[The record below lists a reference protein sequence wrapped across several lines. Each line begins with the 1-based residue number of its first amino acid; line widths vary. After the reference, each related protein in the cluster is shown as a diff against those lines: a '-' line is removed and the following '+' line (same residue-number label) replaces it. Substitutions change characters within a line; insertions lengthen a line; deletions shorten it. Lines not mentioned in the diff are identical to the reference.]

1 MLRLFFIVSNSR
13 PVFLRNSCE
22 KNKIRIPVS
31 WRLITILI
39 VDNAERKEADD
50 MSAKIRAR
58 LCETMDLL
66 RSSFDRNVFGRVQHG
81 ISIESHYDHGGWR
94 RAYALNSNIDRG

>member
-1 MLRLFFIVSNSR
+1 
-13 PVFLRNSCE
+13 
-22 KNKIRIPVS
+22 
-31 WRLITILI
+31 
-39 VDNAERKEADD
+39 

-66 RSSFDRNVFGRVQHG
+66 RSSFDRNVMFGRVQHG